1 MGGLYVLLISK
12 GSLDFCSVLFETLMS
27 SCSSEQL
34 LTCAGSELQLLSCA
48 FSCSKCTLGY
58 FLGTAQVTAALSVLA
73 QPNHINILTDEEFG
87 KQKKKPGSWQILI
100 YIMPN
105 LTSTNLNRSMEYIQL
120 LHQLLKMVFCCY
132 IPRYK

>member
-87 KQKKKPGSWQILI
+87 KQKKKTRKLANPYLHNAKSHI
-100 YIMPN
+100 YQLKQKHGIHKII
-105 LTSTNLNRSMEYIQL
+105 TSVT
-120 LHQLLKMVFCCY
+120 
-132 IPRYK
+132 